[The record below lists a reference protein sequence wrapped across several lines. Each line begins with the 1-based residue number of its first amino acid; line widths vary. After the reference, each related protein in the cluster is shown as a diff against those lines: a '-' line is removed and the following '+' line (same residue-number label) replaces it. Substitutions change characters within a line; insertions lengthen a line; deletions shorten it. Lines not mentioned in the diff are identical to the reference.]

1 MPLVTAQKIGGSNPS
16 GITENSLLA
25 GSEFFYFTI
34 FATISQHTTNNQH
47 YKNYTLQKIMDT
59 IINLFYDNTINIYTV
74 MLKLCI
80 SLILGMTLGLE
91 RQIRR
96 HDAGLRTFSLVCVG
110 STGAMLISI
119 WIPQIYPDFLNGDP
133 GRIAAQ
139 VLTGVG
145 FLGAGAIAK
154 GKGSVQGLTTAAC
167 IWVISVI
174 GLAVGAGLFFGA
186 LVATIATLFVLV
198 SVEKIEHKLLI
209 GGSNRILAIKCKTD
223 NPDIAQ
229 IKQAIEKAGIR
240 IGSYTYSIDILNSET
255 TLTFRIT
262 LSSSTVHTELCDH
275 LRAISS
281 IVQINMMA

>member
-16 GITENSLLA
+16 GITKNHNLQYVSCGSFLFIPEKKYICNKAQTNMEN
-25 GSEFFYFTI
+25 F
-34 FATISQHTTNNQH
+34 
-47 YKNYTLQKIMDT
+47 
-59 IINLFYDNTINIYTV
+59 INLFYDNTINIYTV
-74 MLKLCI
+74 MLKLCF
-80 SLILGMTLGLE
+80 SLLLGMTLGTE

-174 GLAVGAGLFFGA
+174 GLAVGAGLYFGA
-186 LVATIATLFVLV
+186 VIATLATLFVLV
-198 SVEKIEHKLLI
+198 SVERIEHKLLI
-209 GGSNRILAIKCKTD
+209 SGSNRILAIKCSTD

-229 IKQAIEKAGIR
+229 IRKALEDVGVR
-240 IGSYTYSIDILNSET
+240 IGSYTYAIDIPTAET

-262 LSSSTVHTELCDH
+262 LSASTSHTELCNR
-275 LRAISS
+275 LRS
-281 IVQINMMA
+281 INNITNINMMA